1 MKKGQKGKRGLEKN
15 RDEVRHPGDKLSRLA
30 YHLGQAIYLLK
41 ADTTTYV
48 IYIVL
53 YIPVGFFMNAMGK
66 FLQIGEYAYWWQVLT
81 CYGLYLIPASL
92 LVRRRSF
99 FDQYLSGLL
108 IIAVLEL
115 PAYSLGT
122 SIAHPG
128 SILDQYLTPRN
139 YTLFM
144 TVFFASFIPLGN
156 WAVSQIRRRA
166 GCGRPPQSARF
177 SLLK

>member
-1 MKKGQKGKRGLEKN
+1 MKGAKKKKSVSSKEGLGDRHSSPKRSLLSHKPGQIV
-15 RDEVRHPGDKLSRLA
+15 D
-30 YHLGQAIYLLK
+30 LLK
-41 ADTTTYV
+41 ADTTTYL
-48 IYIVL
+48 IYILL

-66 FLQIGEYAYWWQVLT
+66 FFQIGEYAYWWQVLT

-92 LVRRRSF
+92 LVRRRSY

-156 WAVSQIRRRA
+156 WTVLWIRRRIR
-166 GCGRPPQSARF
+166 GG
-177 SLLK
+177 